1 MRGFAED
8 WNEVVVGVPGS
19 EMGFILRG
27 GGWVGGERPEGV
39 KGTTSVGVRERLSDP
54 LTALLVVVVEPGHSE
69 RVCFLSS
76 IGCPT
81 GGVAKGLLISGT
93 LFDWG

>member
-1 MRGFAED
+1 MGFAED

-27 GGWVGGERPEGV
+27 GGWLGGERPEGV
-39 KGTTSVGVRERLSDP
+39 KGTTSVGMREILSDP
-54 LTALLVVVVEPGHSE
+54 LTELLVVVVESGHSK

-76 IGCPT
+76 IFSCPT
-81 GGVAKGLLISGT
+81 GGVAKDLLVSGT
-93 LFDWG
+93 LFDCD